1 VAAVTEVEL
10 SSRAR
15 ALASAVEPFAGQV
28 YFAPECHEG
37 YAALGFSPSP
47 FTTESGVQVPDG
59 PAYFTSRGSAL
70 GQVPGEVVAAA
81 FGVFDPRIV
90 VPAVTHGWSITDATT
105 IAAARTDGAIGQL
118 ARILGQEPDGADRAA
133 DLLEEAGEDLAPAG
147 RSLFAGTLA
156 QPVPDTALGR
166 AWRMADR
173 LREYRGDAHIA
184 AWTAAG
190 FDGCSISLMTER
202 WWGLPLRSYSRTRGW
217 TDDAFDTAAERLRA
231 DGHFDGD
238 DLTEAGRAARED
250 LEAATDR
257 QCRPIVESLGDEL
270 DELLG
275 ILAPWGADI
284 RAAGGYLPSGPHDL
298 ARRP

>member
-1 VAAVTEVEL
+1 MRSPVPW
-10 SSRAR
+10 SPSPAR
-15 ALASAVEPFAGQV
+15 STSQ
-28 YFAPECHEG
+28 PECHEG

-133 DLLEEAGEDLAPAG
+133 DLLEQAGEGLAPAG

-217 TDDAFDTAAERLRA
+217 TDDAFDAAAERLRA

-238 DLTEAGRAARED
+238 DLTEAGRAARERPRGG
-250 LEAATDR
+250 DR
-257 QCRPIVESLGDEL
+257 PPVPADRGVARRRARRAPRDP
-270 DELLG
+270 
-275 ILAPWGADI
+275 APWGADI